1 LLLPIRDRTE
11 VRAVRYVV
19 LAAGFDGTLAREGRC
34 DARSDA
40 ILRALAASGRK
51 LILVTS
57 RELRDVLDV
66 FPQASLFDY
75 LVAENGAVVHRPAAR
90 ESEILAPAPSE
101 VLVHELRRREVE
113 PLSVGSVVVST
124 RSDYREALA
133 NIIQRL
139 RLDCHL
145 LDNGTS
151 VAALPTGV
159 SKASGVERV
168 LEELGLS
175 AHNLVAIGDA
185 ENDIALFELAEH
197 GAAVANASPSL
208 KRIADRVTRASYAD
222 GFVEVARELLESDL
236 LGAPTRHRIVIGT
249 RGGHHEVSVPPAAC
263 SILLSGPS
271 ASGKAALCNN
281 VVSQYLL
288 QRYQCCIVGAYGQP
302 GQLEDIEGLTI
313 CGDEHHAPK
322 HADALASLEQPAQ
335 SVVVNVHAVR
345 ASARAGFVEQLIE
358 QLAGLQTRT
367 GRPHAIVFDQADG
380 LLSNASA
387 ARCAQLKTTSVVYI
401 STRPQDLPRM
411 ILESVEIVVALGDVR
426 GTLESIPD
434 AAAAGAESALEPG
447 QALLWFRES
456 GTAPFRVELDSRPA
470 SFRVIPDATNGTAA
484 QGRTRSSRIQNN
496 EAALP

>member
-1 LLLPIRDRTE
+1 M
-11 VRAVRYVV
+11 RYVV

-34 DARSDA
+34 DPRSDA

-101 VLVHELRRREVE
+101 VLIHELRRREVE
-113 PLSVGSVVVST
+113 PLSVGSVVVTTSN
-124 RSDYREALA
+124 SYREALS

-145 LDNGTS
+145 LDNGTT

-159 SKASGVERV
+159 NKASGVERV

-175 AHNLVAIGDA
+175 AHNLLAIGDA

-208 KRIADRVTRASYAD
+208 KRIADRVTRASYAE
-222 GFVEVARELLESDL
+222 GFAEVARELLDTDL
-236 LGAPTRHRIVIGT
+236 IGAPTRHRIVIGT

-281 VVSQYLL
+281 VVSQYMA
-288 QRYQCCIVGAYGQP
+288 QRYQCCVIGAYGQR
-302 GQLEDIEGLTI
+302 GQLEHEHIEGLVTL
-313 CGDEHHAPK
+313 GDENHAPK
-322 HADALASLEQPAQ
+322 QTDVLAQLEQPAQ
-335 SVVVNVHAVR
+335 SVVVNVGAMR
-345 ASARAGFVEQLIE
+345 ASARASFVEQLIE
-358 QLAGLQTRT
+358 QLSALQART
-367 GRPHAIVFDQADG
+367 GRPHAIVFDQAES
-380 LLSNASA
+380 LLTSASA
-387 ARCAQLKTTSVVYI
+387 ARCARQKAASVVYI
-401 STRPQDLPRM
+401 SSRPQDLPRTT
-411 ILESVEIVVALGDVR
+411 LESVEIVVALGDAR
-426 GTLESIPD
+426 GTLDSIPD
-434 AAAAGAESALEPG
+434 AMSHAPEAALEPG
-447 QALLWFRES
+447 QALLWFRDS
-456 GTAPFRVELDSRPA
+456 GTAPFQVELDLRPA
-470 SFRVIPDATNGTAA
+470 SFRVIPDVTNGAAA
-484 QGRTRSSRIQNN
+484 QGRARGARVQNG